1 MQQISKNLVKFA
13 LSEESDWII
22 ENRKMNPEDRKN
34 KIKRLRDMIES
45 TEHNLK
51 FIKKVI
57 RITKKNNI
65 YG

>member
-22 ENRKMNPEDRKN
+22 ENAELKPEDRKN
-34 KIKRLRDMIES
+34 KIKRLRDMIEV

-57 RITKKNNI
+57 RIAKRNNI
-65 YG
+65 HG